1 MSSAAKDER
10 KSMPLSTEAILK
22 NNPIVPVVVL
32 EDADH
37 AVPLAHALLE
47 GGIGLIEI
55 TLRTAAGINAIS
67 KIAKEVPEIIVG
79 AGTVLS
85 AEQYRQAMAAG
96 AQYIISPGLTAEVA
110 ETAAKHNIPFLPGV
124 ATASECMQAISYG
137 IPVAKFFPASA
148 IGGPNLLK
156 QFASVFSK
164 LKFVPTG
171 GIDAKNAKDYL
182 SLPNVVSV
190 GGSWVAPKDA
200 IAAGDWKKITQLAKE
215 GLQNIK

>member
-1 MSSAAKDER
+1 MNSAAKER
-10 KSMPLSTEAILK
+10 KSMPLSTDDILK

-32 EDADH
+32 EKEEH

-47 GGIGLIEI
+47 GGIGLIEV
-55 TLRTAAGINAIS
+55 TLRTAAGLNAIS
-67 KIAKEVPEIIVG
+67 KIAKEVPEIVVG

-85 AEQYRQAMAAG
+85 SEQYRQAMAAG

-110 ETAAKHNIPFLPGV
+110 EVAGKHTIPFLPGV
-124 ATASECMQAISYG
+124 TTASECMQAIHYG

-156 QFASVFSK
+156 QFASVFAK

-171 GIDAKNAKDYL
+171 GIDAQNAKDYL

-200 IAAGDWKKITQLAKE
+200 IAARDWKKITQLAKE